1 MNPKNVSEVTVCQT
15 YPVRIECNVAD
26 SEDDREMV
34 IVPLILGEGN
44 DWDKIDPEM
53 FKIKDVNISINPYYQ
68 NSMVVNQSIEGYVSG
83 DYPVYVQAFS
93 GNTYNEGDATKMNEL
108 IFTGTYLSAGSN
120 STIRTNFK
128 SKNIYKTVINSDDKT
143 QAVNKEV
150 ISRGTVI
157 DGSLLK
163 NPNVVLQLGHI
174 AMSIRKEDFQ
184 PKYISG
190 KNDSTGTMLSSI
202 EKRRKKIELLQEKEK
217 EKHICK
223 GKMQPKP
230 EPEPEPS
237 DNKYVD
243 SLVNGKLICNYQAY
257 IRAEITIEY
266 TRKPYGN

>member
-1 MNPKNVSEVTVCQT
+1 MKPKNVSEVTVCQT
-15 YPVRIECNVAD
+15 YPVRIECNVAE

-34 IVPLILGEGN
+34 IVPLILGQGA

-53 FKIKDVNISINPYYQ
+53 FEIKDINITINPYYQ
-68 NSMVVNQSIEGYVSG
+68 NSMMVNQSIEGYVSG

-120 STIRTNFK
+120 STIRSNFK
-128 SKNIYKTVINSDDKT
+128 SKNIYKTVINTDDKT
-143 QAVNKEV
+143 QAINKEV

-174 AMSIRKEDFQ
+174 ALSIRKEDFQ
-184 PKYISG
+184 QR
-190 KNDSTGTMLSSI
+190 KNDSTSTMLSAI
-202 EKRRKKIELLQEKEK
+202 EKRRKKIEGIE

-230 EPEPEPS
+230 EPEPSE

-243 SLVNGKLICNYQAY
+243 TPVGGKLICNYQAF
-257 IRAEITIEY
+257 IRAEITIAY
-266 TRKPYGN
+266 TRKPY